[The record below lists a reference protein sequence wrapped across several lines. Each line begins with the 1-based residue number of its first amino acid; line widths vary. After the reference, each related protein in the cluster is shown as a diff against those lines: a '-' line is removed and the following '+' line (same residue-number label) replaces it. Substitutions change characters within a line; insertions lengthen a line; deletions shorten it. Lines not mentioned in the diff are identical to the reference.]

1 MKIAWAC
8 VLAGVL
14 NVLAMPSIAEPGPI
28 GRWLMG
34 EPLSLW
40 DKGMFEANEAAR
52 RAATFVGSHRGELAW
67 GSASYNWNNNEI
79 DLFFNVQG
87 FRDDPTHEK
96 CNELRRYFIGH
107 VAAGAHFMHDEEQSR
122 ARVQHTI
129 DEWFS
134 HYGYRDKQRDEE
146 LAEKITR
153 ILFVR
158 VNLWSK
164 GGTVTCR
171 DRILSSD
178 APSKP
183 L

>member
-79 DLFFNVQG
+79 DLFFNV
-87 FRDDPTHEK
+87 
-96 CNELRRYFIGH
+96 
-107 VAAGAHFMHDEEQSR
+107 
-122 ARVQHTI
+122 
-129 DEWFS
+129 
-134 HYGYRDKQRDEE
+134 
-146 LAEKITR
+146 
-153 ILFVR
+153 
-158 VNLWSK
+158 
-164 GGTVTCR
+164 
-171 DRILSSD
+171 
-178 APSKP
+178 
-183 L
+183 